1 MRIASY
7 KYQNREFLGLVS
19 SDMTRLLP
27 LQKGEQT
34 LLGSFLLS
42 DNIFSLLTIDSDF
55 LMPLLFNL
63 QKAWEEN
70 PAYIELDLNSV
81 TLLAPI
87 PKPRKNIF
95 CIGKN
100 YRDHVA
106 EMKHAL
112 TGDDPTVPIVFTKA
126 PTCVIGPNE
135 KIFSH
140 PQITQ
145 SVDYEAE
152 LLVIIGKKGKNI
164 PKEKAMSHIFG
175 YTAFNDVTARDRQKN
190 HQQWFLGKSL
200 DTFGPMGPWIVT
212 PDEMPPFA
220 ETQIRSRVNGE
231 IRQSAF
237 LSDLI
242 FDIPTI
248 IATISAGLTLEPGD
262 LIATGTPAG
271 VGAGFTPPRF
281 LKKGD
286 RVDIE
291 ITGIGK
297 LINEI
302 D

>member
-7 KYQNREFLGLVS
+7 KYQGREFVGLIS
-19 SDMTRLLP
+19 SDMTRVLP
-27 LQKGEQT
+27 LQEGEKA
-34 LLGSFLLS
+34 LLGSDFLPNHMLAL
-42 DNIFSLLTIDSDF
+42 IILGSDF
-55 LMPLLFNL
+55 LKVILSDL

-70 PAYIELDLNSV
+70 SSPLELDLNSV

-87 PKPRKNIF
+87 ARPHKNIF

-100 YRDHVA
+100 YKEHVE
-106 EMKHAL
+106 EMKTAL

-135 KIFSH
+135 KISSH
-140 PQITQ
+140 SQITQ
-145 SVDYEAE
+145 ALDYEAE
-152 LLVIIGKKGKNI
+152 LLLVIGKKGTNI
-164 PKEKAMSHIFG
+164 SKEDAMSYVFG
-175 YTAFNDVTARDRQKN
+175 YTAFNDITARDRQKK
-190 HQQWFLGKSL
+190 HQQWFLGKSM

-212 PDEMPPFA
+212 PDTMPPFA
-220 ETQIRSRVNGE
+220 ETQILSRVNGE
-231 IRQSAF
+231 VRQSAF

-248 IATISAGLTLEPGD
+248 IATISEGLTLEPGD

-271 VGAGFTPPRF
+271 VGAGFNPPRF

-286 RVDIE
+286 RVDVE

-297 LINEI
+297 LINEV